1 MKKLTGLF
9 FILFTFYTTS
19 QVQAQFQAGAAFM
32 YGSEVE
38 ELGLQANGTYTINE
52 QFRAA
57 ADIGFFFVDDAEGFD
72 TSFWTINANGHY
84 LIPGIPKA
92 TVYGLAGLNITTVSA
107 EFDTPFGRVDE
118 SDSELGLNLGGGGEL
133 PVGAVNLFSEIKYVI
148 GDADQLVITAGVRIG
163 LGN

>member
-1 MKKLTGLF
+1 
-9 FILFTFYTTS
+9 
-19 QVQAQFQAGAAFM
+19 M

-38 ELGLQANGTYTINE
+38 ELGLQVNGTYTINE

-57 ADIGFFFVDDAEGFD
+57 ADVGFFFVDDTNGID

-84 LIPGIPKA
+84 LIQEIPKV
-92 TVYGLAGLNITTVSA
+92 TLYGLAGLNVTTVSN

-118 SDSELGLNLGGGGEL
+118 TDSELGLNAGVGGEFPL
-133 PVGAVNLFSEIKYVI
+133 KAVNLFSEIKYII
-148 GDADQLVITAGVRIG
+148 GDADQLVWTAGVRIG